1 MISSPEAAK
10 FVLNKAQLF
19 KPTFPASKE
28 RMLGKQAIFFHQG
41 NYHANLRRLVLRTFM
56 PEAIKSIVP
65 NIESIAQSCLKSWE
79 GNLITTY
86 LEMKTVSTQKQS
98 KKTEQKQSKIE

>member
-1 MISSPEAAK
+1 MFKSHILGCPCVMISSPEAAK
-10 FVLNKAQLF
+10 FVLNKSQLF

-41 NYHANLRRLVLRTFM
+41 NYHANLRRLVLRSFM

-65 NIESIAQSCLKSWE
+65 NIESIAQTCLKSWD

-86 LEMKTVSTQKQS
+86 LEMKTVST
-98 KKTEQKQSKIE
+98 

>member
-1 MISSPEAAK
+1 
-10 FVLNKAQLF
+10 
-19 KPTFPASKE
+19 
-28 RMLGKQAIFFHQG
+28 
-41 NYHANLRRLVLRTFM
+41 M

-98 KKTEQKQSKIE
+98 KNRAK